1 MLQKGEIEVTPV
13 SSKLIFKISSVRV
26 HCPNDLRSKD
36 SRKGLFKVVT
46 EVKRRYPEG
55 PPLLNPVIDMNIK
68 DEDFKDICDKIDRL
82 EKRYGYLFII
92 NL

>member
-1 MLQKGEIEVTPV
+1 MLQKGEIEVIPV

-55 PPLLNPVIDMNIK
+55 APLLNPVKDMNIK

-82 EKRYGYLFII
+82 EKRYAI
-92 NL
+92 NLV